1 MAVSSENVD
10 GTMTFTF
17 DDLTPEPKV
26 TFSANLKTD
35 GAYSFAYF
43 SGDDF
48 AENSFEKVTAPM
60 HFIQK
65 SIPISAEVIG
75 ESGMFTPMI
84 AFTFDNDGKEF
95 TKGLAVDPTSVR
107 QYTARPGDQDYGM
120 LFRSQNG
127 YPRAQLVA
135 PLFGT
140 TQCNFKA
147 NDYYSFSYRLLYADE
162 GGYETM
168 EHVAQD
174 MFNCTDIREN
184 YYSSLNEAIYNM
196 TDLLMDDTYAAWD
209 PDKMG
214 FWYMESA
221 TTVSQSDVLELVQRY
236 LMTED
241 EEFLER
247 RVIPSISFL
256 MTRGGNSY
264 DHDPNLAKPRL
275 LGNSTNFTASSY
287 IGMYLGS
294 QGRTPYL
301 MNEAMSKY
309 NTFMTTKG
317 PVNAQALNLALDT
330 EKYDA
335 DMEKTADYIL
345 DLLYSDDFDAIG
357 DFVHDT
363 TNEYLN
369 FLLKAYEETGE
380 QKYLDG
386 AELVGE
392 YIMQEIWTTGYQ
404 NDFATNTYTIDP
416 DYFDTLDCI
425 NDEAAFIGWWLDG
438 VRWRVGNP
446 PGVFTAV
453 EDCENRVK
461 EESAPG
467 WVVARTGEGT
477 EHPIS
482 TSMGRTVYINTWAGS
497 MIRLAK
503 YTGNDFFRTQARNAI
518 IGKFANYPGYYHER
532 LSLHDKQERF
542 PYDGPDYNF
551 IFWHQIPSHLAMTED
566 FLVNDFWDRS
576 DMKID
581 FPGVV
586 NSGYAYFDMNHYGLV
601 PGKFYDEEDM
611 WLWLDRGIVEPDTN
625 KVNYLPARKDG
636 TLAVSFINT
645 TAEELTTTVTLGDKI
660 PNAES
665 FNESATLLDKAGNKS
680 TVDVVNG
687 KFTITIPAKG
697 IMSVVMHP
705 SVTNPSWAK
714 EYEVSNSLGN
724 TVSAFDSGKAILLQF
739 NDNNYFVYMHSNKYA
754 SELKSVTFN
763 YNFGGQSY
771 TKTDDKYPF
780 ETIVKVP
787 LISGISRDFSYS
799 VTGIDASG
807 KTVKLGG
814 GSLSPLTKDQ
824 VKPFDGNVQ
833 DQPVYTEL
841 KEFKPVYLTVK
852 SMALSSGKIRIF
864 VPREELEVLG
874 EIQKGS
880 LKGYKVKGVFTSK
893 LTGEKHYLERVI
905 SDNDEGKTSIG
916 LIVEPYGRLTKTNAT
931 SSNYSVDE
939 FVIMHPNYD
948 ASTVKLKGENEA
960 IKDVLVKRS
969 LKLPAFET
977 FNPTP
982 SSCGNASKNWRIN
995 FPYTEIPFEVDEN
1008 ILTGVK
1014 VTIKATEVVSG
1025 ETKVYESIISGNE
1038 VGPVSTTVII
1048 PMPDE
1053 DLTGKKDLLNKEV
1066 YSSCE
1071 FTFTYVPKK
1080 Y

>member
-1 MAVSSENVD
+1 MKRFLAAVLSLVMVLSVLTVPALADERPITVLLNGEKLEFDVPPMLINDRTMVPMRAIFEALNASVFWNDYTETVVGVGSLGNRIVATIGSEIATIDDKPVVIDSPPALVDGRTLFPLRFISEALSCEVGWDDATYTVSITSDAVKASNILYFDTTSYETLGCWTDKGEHLIHSKTDNIGGVTPDDDAKASFSVAETGKYKVWVLANDYATNQQGSRFFNVSVNGTRLDKTFGQHGAEGFVWEDGGIVELETGKLNELRVIDTSGFYARFKGVIITSDLNMVPSGGYEQYKDFVVQNMATCYFVPYAYPNWAKQARDDEQVETIENDSFKINFYKGTADRGGVVQNEIFMKRDGKWVLVKDRYEELGILGMYAKESVPRIGRHTETQVVDAPLEVFSQKFETYLGEYQNTSLRNFYHTGKAEWLIPKTLTKVDDKTVTMAVSSENVD

-335 DMEKTADYIL
+335 DM
-345 DLLYSDDFDAIG
+345 
-357 DFVHDT
+357 
-363 TNEYLN
+363 
-369 FLLKAYEETGE
+369 
-380 QKYLDG
+380 
-386 AELVGE
+386 
-392 YIMQEIWTTGYQ
+392 
-404 NDFATNTYTIDP
+404 
-416 DYFDTLDCI
+416 
-425 NDEAAFIGWWLDG
+425 
-438 VRWRVGNP
+438 
-446 PGVFTAV
+446 
-453 EDCENRVK
+453 
-461 EESAPG
+461 
-467 WVVARTGEGT
+467 
-477 EHPIS
+477 
-482 TSMGRTVYINTWAGS
+482 
-497 MIRLAK
+497 
-503 YTGNDFFRTQARNAI
+503 
-518 IGKFANYPGYYHER
+518 
-532 LSLHDKQERF
+532 
-542 PYDGPDYNF
+542 
-551 IFWHQIPSHLAMTED
+551 
-566 FLVNDFWDRS
+566 
-576 DMKID
+576 
-581 FPGVV
+581 
-586 NSGYAYFDMNHYGLV
+586 
-601 PGKFYDEEDM
+601 
-611 WLWLDRGIVEPDTN
+611 
-625 KVNYLPARKDG
+625 
-636 TLAVSFINT
+636 
-645 TAEELTTTVTLGDKI
+645 
-660 PNAES
+660 
-665 FNESATLLDKAGNKS
+665 
-680 TVDVVNG
+680 
-687 KFTITIPAKG
+687 
-697 IMSVVMHP
+697 
-705 SVTNPSWAK
+705 
-714 EYEVSNSLGN
+714 
-724 TVSAFDSGKAILLQF
+724 
-739 NDNNYFVYMHSNKYA
+739 
-754 SELKSVTFN
+754 
-763 YNFGGQSY
+763 
-771 TKTDDKYPF
+771 
-780 ETIVKVP
+780 
-787 LISGISRDFSYS
+787 
-799 VTGIDASG
+799 
-807 KTVKLGG
+807 
-814 GSLSPLTKDQ
+814 
-824 VKPFDGNVQ
+824 
-833 DQPVYTEL
+833 
-841 KEFKPVYLTVK
+841 
-852 SMALSSGKIRIF
+852 
-864 VPREELEVLG
+864 
-874 EIQKGS
+874 
-880 LKGYKVKGVFTSK
+880 
-893 LTGEKHYLERVI
+893 
-905 SDNDEGKTSIG
+905 
-916 LIVEPYGRLTKTNAT
+916 
-931 SSNYSVDE
+931 
-939 FVIMHPNYD
+939 
-948 ASTVKLKGENEA
+948 
-960 IKDVLVKRS
+960 
-969 LKLPAFET
+969 
-977 FNPTP
+977 
-982 SSCGNASKNWRIN
+982 
-995 FPYTEIPFEVDEN
+995 
-1008 ILTGVK
+1008 
-1014 VTIKATEVVSG
+1014 
-1025 ETKVYESIISGNE
+1025 
-1038 VGPVSTTVII
+1038 
-1048 PMPDE
+1048 
-1053 DLTGKKDLLNKEV
+1053 
-1066 YSSCE
+1066 
-1071 FTFTYVPKK
+1071 
-1080 Y
+1080 